1 MFTINAVIDFVEAA
15 ADGVIAQF
23 SDDPDEDYVVV
34 EEVEHGL
41 LWLYSQPGWI
51 QMAAGGATGW

>member
-23 SDDPDEDYVVV
+23 SDDPAEDYVVV

-51 QMAAGGATGW
+51 QMATGGATGW